1 MGNGNQALGIG
12 NAYLLLS
19 VAMGRFSNLASMGV
33 NFLLVLSLTAWF
45 SSQVLKCFSLQLKK
59 HSIIHWNYEFHKSL
73 CIKFYHF
80 QKVFTN
86 S

>member
-19 VAMGRFSNLASMGV
+19 VAMGRFSNLASIVV

-45 SSQVLKCFSLQLKK
+45 SAQVLKKVFLSPTKETFHNSLQL
-59 HSIIHWNYEFHKSL
+59 
-73 CIKFYHF
+73 
-80 QKVFTN
+80 
-86 S
+86 

>member
-19 VAMGRFSNLASMGV
+19 VAMGRFSNLASIGV

-59 HSIIHWNYEFHKSL
+59 HSIIHWNCEFHKSL

>member
-19 VAMGRFSNLASMGV
+19 VAMGRFSNLASIGV
-33 NFLLVLSLTAWF
+33 NFLLALSLTAWF

-59 HSIIHWNYEFHKSL
+59 HSIIHCNYKFHNSL
-73 CIKFYHF
+73 CINCHHL
-80 QKVFTN
+80 QKVFTK